1 MLNNNSSA
9 ALLSYHFKSGSTT
22 TRLLKSLNYNNDMVE
37 TPSTNGNMM
46 TNKINDNTGE
56 LRANSVHIEMGDLD
70 SFGINNHLIQE
81 WGALIVPSYR
91 ESCCVNPSVEGVCQV
106 GSHIT
111 VGVAPGATTRQN
123 ELCALEE
130 QAPVQYKPYYD
141 HDDLSHLKTLE
152 LDVKEIFINDHLI
165 QEWGSLTS
173 HHGND
178 DATRE
183 FVGADPCCGS
193 VPDDMTRQY
202 ESCALMG
209 PHRTA
214 CSDRHLLHLE
224 KVEPDIEE
232 SVISSHV
239 NMIENNTQTTLE
251 PVPTT
256 ASQEINHHHNIA
268 THQNHNDTLHEGT
281 EEVCQVA
288 FHYPV
293 GGISGV
299 MAPHLDGPCTSQK
312 VIDGIDD
319 VNEDENMMVENLKLA
334 VKHHDDIAGL
344 AEGYV
349 TKSLASAE
357 ESIELCYPSEHHDIV
372 LQLDSYIKNKL
383 DQLERYWHEKSKL
396 RYYGDPPLLSTVIE
410 DYYWYDN
417 EANPIIVIMKSIIT
431 FMENHRRTSSSKL
444 TSQYECSE
452 QHYNSSGSSGSSGSN
467 ADPCSKSIEFQNDMI
482 DIHLSLQP
490 EDEYN
495 STGNFEWGED
505 MKNPFP
511 PFIPNKDACV
521 ESQVFSTISLHNYEL
536 NLLFKDFK
544 QQEHYLMIDNQPPT
558 WIGIN

>member
-1 MLNNNSSA
+1 M
-9 ALLSYHFKSGSTT
+9 
-22 TRLLKSLNYNNDMVE
+22 
-37 TPSTNGNMM
+37 
-46 TNKINDNTGE
+46 
-56 LRANSVHIEMGDLD
+56 
-70 SFGINNHLIQE
+70 
-81 WGALIVPSYR
+81 
-91 ESCCVNPSVEGVCQV
+91 
-106 GSHIT
+106 
-111 VGVAPGATTRQN
+111 GVAPGATTRQN

-152 LDVKEIFINDHLI
+152 LDVKEIFISDHLI
-165 QEWGSLTS
+165 QEWGPLTS

-224 KVEPDIEE
+224 KVETDIEE

-251 PVPTT
+251 SVPTT
-256 ASQEINHHHNIA
+256 AGQEVDHHHNIA
-268 THQNHNDTLHEGT
+268 AHQNHNDTLHEGT

-293 GGISGV
+293 GGIPGV

-312 VIDGIDD
+312 VIDDIDD
-319 VNEDENMMVENLKLA
+319 VNEDENMMVENLKLT

-349 TKSLASAE
+349 TKSLVSAE
-357 ESIELCYPSEHHDIV
+357 ESIELCYPLEHHDIV
-372 LQLDSYIKNKL
+372 LRLDSFIKNKL
-383 DQLERYWHEKSKL
+383 DQLERYWHEKPKL
-396 RYYGDPPLLSTVIE
+396 RCYGDPPLLSTVIE
-410 DYYWYDN
+410 DYHWYDN
-417 EANPIIVIMKSIIT
+417 EANPIIAIIKSIIT
-431 FMENHRRTSSSKL
+431 FVENHRRTSSSKL

-452 QHYNSSGSSGSSGSN
+452 QHHNCSGSNESSGSSGSGGSN
-467 ADPCSKSIEFQNDMI
+467 ADPCSNSIESQNNMI

-490 EDEYN
+490 
-495 STGNFEWGED
+495 
-505 MKNPFP
+505 
-511 PFIPNKDACV
+511 
-521 ESQVFSTISLHNYEL
+521 
-536 NLLFKDFK
+536 
-544 QQEHYLMIDNQPPT
+544 EHYLMIDNQPPT